1 MKFSDIRKFATNKM
15 VGLAMFLMA
24 DGAALANIAERA
36 QDVSLDDVK
45 TTVVRDVLEKNT
57 EKDGVYK
64 NLASKFGDPP
74 PEISQG
80 STATSVSYQGHS
92 GKQRGSRTVEA
103 VR

>member
-1 MKFSDIRKFATNKM
+1 MELGDIRKWVTNKV
-15 VGLAMFLMA
+15 VGFALFLLA

-74 PEISQG
+74 SEISQG
-80 STATSVSYQGHS
+80 STATNVSYQGYS
-92 GKQRGSRTVEA
+92 GKQRGSRTVEGG
-103 VR
+103 R